1 MYTEVYREPKSV
13 NTASK
18 ASTKSLLCSAQSFCS
33 RILRRLKFVG
43 AEVVHHLLR
52 DFCQD
57 TLSQSFFG
65 RLIKKEHKAL
75 VFTTANKDSKASK
88 KHLLWKANLKS
99 DILQRTLHSA
109 LV

>member
-13 NTASK
+13 DTASK

-65 RLIKKEHKAL
+65 RLTKKEQQAL
-75 VFTTANKDSKASK
+75 VSTNC
-88 KHLLWKANLKS
+88 
-99 DILQRTLHSA
+99 
-109 LV
+109 